1 MWVAL
6 SVVIVASLQAL
17 QHFQH
22 VKLENRTKQISLLEE
37 QANLYGRLWGR
48 MLISRQMF
56 VDFSIIEGF
65 QYPEDF
71 VLLVESID
79 ADQDSQLAIRYRTLM
94 KEVLGPIQHECLQLI
109 MDKKWLFVAD
119 GDLSDFLLEYMLFSS
134 SYKIIFSRWDTH
146 DYSINF
152 SQRRFPPE
160 LIDNLQREYM

>member
-1 MWVAL
+1 MWIAI
-6 SVVIVASLQAL
+6 SVVVFASLQAF
-17 QHFQH
+17 QHFQQA
-22 VKLENRTKQISLLEE
+22 KLENRTKQISLLEE

-56 VDFSIIEGF
+56 VDLSTIEGF
-65 QYPEDF
+65 QYTEDF

-134 SYKIIFSRWDTH
+134 SYKIIFSRWETG

-152 SQRRFPPE
+152 SQRRFPPD

>member
-1 MWVAL
+1 MWIAI
-6 SVVIVASLQAL
+6 SVIVFASLQAL
-17 QHFQH
+17 QHLQH
-22 VKLENRTKQISLLEE
+22 IKLENRTKQISLLEE

-56 VDFSIIEGF
+56 VDFSLIEGF

-79 ADQDSQLAIRYRTLM
+79 ADHESQLAIRYRTLM

-109 MDKKWLFVAD
+109 MDKKWLFAAD
-119 GDLSDFLLEYMLFSS
+119 VDLSEFLLEYMLFSS
-134 SYKIIFSRWDTH
+134 SYKIIFSRWDTG

-152 SQRRFPPE
+152 SQRRFPPD
-160 LIDNLQREYM
+160 LIDSLQREYL